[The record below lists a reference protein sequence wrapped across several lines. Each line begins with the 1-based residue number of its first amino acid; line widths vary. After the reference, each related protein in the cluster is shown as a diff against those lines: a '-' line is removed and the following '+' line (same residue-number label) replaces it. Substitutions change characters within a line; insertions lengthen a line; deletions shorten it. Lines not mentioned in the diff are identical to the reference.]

1 MESYTEHVFRYYIV
15 FTIKP
20 YRYDFIFSYMYSFP
34 DYLLHLNVLYKD

>member
-1 MESYTEHVFRYYIV
+1 MESYTEHVL
-15 FTIKP
+15 FTIKT